1 MKTVARGAQT
11 RAHRE
16 INPHQHRL
24 SKEGQTTANAP
35 PLRIERTSDAFGCD
49 AFWMRA
55 LRGRGITVEAH
66 HRQAAMTAWFMLNG
80 AGAP

>member
-35 PLRIERTSDAFGCD
+35 PLRIERTSDAL
-49 AFWMRA
+49 WMRA
-55 LRGRGITVEAH
+55 LRGRGITIEAH
-66 HRQAAMTAWFMLNG
+66 HWQAAMTAGSMLNG
-80 AGAP
+80 AAPP